1 MPLFFFISY
10 LLVPKLE
17 ICHKILFGQKSH
29 KTAVVV
35 RNTVV
40 AVVAESEE

>member
-1 MPLFFFISY
+1 MHLNQ
-10 LLVPKLE
+10 
-17 ICHKILFGQKSH
+17 ILYGLKVKNAWVIIFGQKSP
-29 KTAVVV
+29 KRAKVV

>member
-1 MPLFFFISY
+1 MHLNQ
-10 LLVPKLE
+10 
-17 ICHKILFGQKSH
+17 ILYGLKAKNAWVIIFGQKSP
-29 KTAVVV
+29 KRAKVV